1 MLNAGAAN
9 NNDRCVVIDGLP
21 FDAIGF
27 AVDRRN
33 LAEMRR
39 LCSALKV
46 PAPWRAA
53 VRKWAR
59 GEGEFLVMYANA
71 AAYDEGSPEVVVC
84 EDRRAFELSIH
95 SAVADLAGQTLYWNA
110 CLDQA
115 HEDRLRLA
123 LYADTHLAGTC

>member
-9 NNDRCVVIDGLP
+9 NNDRCLVIDGLP

-71 AAYDEGSPEVVVC
+71 AAYDDGSPEVVVC
-84 EDRRAFELSIH
+84 DDMRSFELSIH
-95 SAVADLAGQTLYWNA
+95 SAVADLAGQTFYWNA
-110 CLDQA
+110 CLDKA

-123 LYADTHLAGTC
+123 LYVDTHITGTC

>member
-1 MLNAGAAN
+1 MLNAGAAT
-9 NNDRCVVIDGLP
+9 NNDRCLVIDGLP

-71 AAYDEGSPEVVVC
+71 AAYDDGSPEVVVC

-110 CLDQA
+110 CLDKA

-123 LYADTHLAGTC
+123 LYVDTHITGTC

>member
-1 MLNAGAAN
+1 MLNAGVGSN
-9 NNDRCVVIDGLP
+9 NEKCLVIDGLP

-33 LAEMRR
+33 LPQMRK

-59 GEGEFLVMYANA
+59 DGGEFLVMYANA
-71 AAYDEGSPEVVVC
+71 ATYDEGAPEVVVC
-84 EDRRAFELSIH
+84 EDRRAFEVSIH
-95 SAVADLAGQTLYWNA
+95 SAVADLAGQTFYWNT
-110 CLDQA
+110 CLDKV
-115 HEDRLRLA
+115 HEDRLKLA
-123 LYADTHLAGTC
+123 LYADTQLAGSC